1 MCTLAGLRY
10 RAMKRLASP
19 VNVLHNS
26 RPAARWIGYL
36 LTLALAAVAEPVTA
50 WVYPEHRDI
59 AVLAVETLDPG
70 RRAQFDDF
78 WHAAR
83 GTHESR
89 LCEFGADSR
98 QALAPSCID
107 WAALSA
113 IAGDHS
119 CSAAEMTATVLE
131 SQWILSVADI
141 AARLKVDLARIQIRP
156 RPEELPGSPET
167 IADVRRLVESASDR
181 AARRNAVR
189 TADNSLQRADSK
201 YATRAYSSNAH
212 FLLARPHT
220 GISAEEYGQ
229 LTLRIGS
236 RINALGVYAWF
247 HLDALQQATR
257 LAHGQFSTDERQALV
272 RAMLFDEAFA
282 LHFLEDSFSAGHI
295 AGSWGNASQRQGTH
309 DYYNEAGLEV
319 FFWRGGN
326 QSVVLMGDAHM
337 RPEDAERAAAAV
349 RISLEQLLD
358 TATGRKRATEFPHSP
373 AAPAQPDG
381 FNVCLNQR
389 LIDRADITAA
399 PQAYKQAVLADLG
412 EVLGQTPIPGLA
424 PGLGA
429 LPRFRSEI
437 GPFLGL
443 AGSMDGRWIDGG
455 FTPSEGGFV
464 AGVDLAVRVGVGLDG
479 VMRDS
484 GDGLTFLSVGFRGDT
499 RSTNS
504 VGGIDSSEAGGNS
517 IFAIPSRTAVSTR
530 LRAPFY
536 LIPGDLV
543 LLAPLYFIAPERYEA
558 IAVTAAN
565 GGVIPWQSG
574 FASRFGR
581 FQFVLGRELG
591 VTFYGIS
598 GRDRVLAPG
607 AAGGPARVVE
617 YKSTALDLPIL
628 EYRAYRSFSSN
639 QSSTVLFQLFTS
651 LDMPHSAS
659 VISPPGALPA
669 DLRDIWSV
677 GIRLVFD
684 WRYYP

>member
-1 MCTLAGLRY
+1 
-10 RAMKRLASP
+10 
-19 VNVLHNS
+19 
-26 RPAARWIGYL
+26 
-36 LTLALAAVAEPVTA
+36 
-50 WVYPEHRDI
+50 
-59 AVLAVETLDPG
+59 
-70 RRAQFDDF
+70 
-78 WHAAR
+78 
-83 GTHESR
+83 
-89 LCEFGADSR
+89 
-98 QALAPSCID
+98 LAPSCID
-107 WAALSA
+107 WTALSA

-131 SQWILSVADI
+131 SRWILSVAEI

-167 IADVRRLVESASDR
+167 IADIRRLVESASDR
-181 AARRNAVR
+181 AARRNALR
-189 TADNSLQRADSK
+189 TADNRLQRADSK

-220 GISAEEYGQ
+220 GVSAEDYGQ

-257 LAHGQFSTDERQALV
+257 LAHGQLSTDERQALV

-295 AGSWGNASQRQGTH
+295 AGSWGSASQRQGTH

-319 FFWRGGN
+319 FLWRGGN
-326 QSVVLMGDAHM
+326 QSLVLMGDAHM

-358 TATGRKRATEFPHSP
+358 TATGRKRATEFPYSP

-443 AGSMDGRWIDGG
+443 AGSMDGRWIDEG
-455 FTPSEGGFV
+455 FTPSDGGFV
-464 AGVDLAVRVGVGLDG
+464 AGVEVAARVGVGLDG

-484 GDGLTFLSVGFRGDT
+484 GDGLTFLSVGLRGDT
-499 RSTNS
+499 SSTNS
-504 VGGIDSSEAGGNS
+504 VSGVDPSKAGGNPTS
-517 IFAIPSRTAVSTR
+517 AIPSRTAVSTR
-530 LRAPFY
+530 LRMPFY
-536 LIPGDLV
+536 LIPGDLL

-565 GGVIPWQSG
+565 GGLIPWQSG

-598 GRDRVLAPG
+598 GKDRVLAPG
-607 AAGGPARVVE
+607 PAGGSARVVA

-639 QSSTVLFQLFTS
+639 QSSAVLFQLFTS

-659 VISPPGALPA
+659 VVSPPGAPPA
-669 DLRDIWSV
+669 DLHHVWSV

>member
-1 MCTLAGLRY
+1 MERSRSLINMLHKSQ
-10 RAMKRLASP
+10 RAAQ
-19 VNVLHNS
+19 
-26 RPAARWIGYL
+26 WFGCL
-36 LTLALAAVAEPVTA
+36 LTLALAGMVEPAAA

-59 AVLAVETLDPG
+59 AVLAVRTLEPEQ
-70 RRAQFDDF
+70 RAQFDDL
-78 WHAAR
+78 WRAAR
-83 GTHESR
+83 ASAGSR
-89 LCEFGADSR
+89 LCELGADST
-98 QALAPSCID
+98 QGLAPKCID
-107 WAALSA
+107 WAALAA

-131 SQWILSVADI
+131 SRWILSVADI
-141 AARLKVDLARIQIRP
+141 AARLKVDLARIQVRAL
-156 RPEELPGSPET
+156 PEELQGSPGT
-167 IADVRRLVESASDR
+167 VADIRRLVDSASDR
-181 AARRNAVR
+181 AARRNALR
-189 TADNSLQRADSK
+189 TADNGLQRADSK
-201 YATRAYSSNAH
+201 YATRASSSNAH

-220 GISAEEYGQ
+220 GISAEEYGE
-229 LTLRIGS
+229 LTVRIGS
-236 RINALGVYAWF
+236 GSNALGVYAWY

-257 LAHGQFSTDERQALV
+257 LAHGQLSTDERQALV

-282 LHFLEDSFSAGHI
+282 LHFLEDSFASGHV
-295 AGSWGNASQRQGTH
+295 AGSWGNTSQRQGTH

-319 FFWRGGN
+319 FLWRGGS

-337 RPEDAERAAAAV
+337 RPEDAQRAAAAV
-349 RISLEQLLD
+349 RTSLEQLLD
-358 TATGRKRATEFPHSP
+358 TAAGRKRATELPYSP
-373 AAPAQPDG
+373 AAPAQADG

-389 LIDRADITAA
+389 LIDRADITGA
-399 PQAYKQAVLADLG
+399 PQAYKQAVVADLG

-455 FTPSEGGFV
+455 FTPSNGGFV
-464 AGVDLAVRVGVGLDG
+464 AGVDLAARVGVGLDG

-484 GDGLTFLSVGFRGDT
+484 GDGLTYLSVGLRGDT
-499 RSTNS
+499 SSTNS
-504 VGGIDSSEAGGNS
+504 VGGVDSSKAGGNPTS
-517 IFAIPSRTAVSTR
+517 AIPARTAVSTR
-530 LRAPFY
+530 LRMPFY
-536 LIPGDLV
+536 LIPGDLL

-565 GGVIPWQSG
+565 GGLIPWQSG

-591 VTFYGIS
+591 VTFYGIA
-598 GRDRVLAPG
+598 GKDRVLAPG
-607 AAGGPARVVE
+607 AAGGVAQVVE

-639 QSSTVLFQLFTS
+639 QSSAVLFQLFTS

-659 VISPPGALPA
+659 VVSPPGAPPA
-669 DLRDIWSV
+669 DLRDVWSV
-677 GIRLVFD
+677 GLRLVFD